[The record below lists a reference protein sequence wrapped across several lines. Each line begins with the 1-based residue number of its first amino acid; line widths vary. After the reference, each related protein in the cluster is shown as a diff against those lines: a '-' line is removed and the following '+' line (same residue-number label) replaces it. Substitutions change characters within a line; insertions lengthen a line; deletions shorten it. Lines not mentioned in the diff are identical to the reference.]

1 MEYNFGTAK
10 RKRRTSTSTKYRA
23 IKCGGCLY
31 CPILRFL
38 ARVLLLFPSE
48 RRIGVLLMRW
58 GYFIFSH
65 SFKSKRDNPL
75 LSKVISCCLVRFA
88 SEESPVKLSGVNL
101 ALDRW
106 GRARARQRLCGS
118 WEVCLQLLK
127 LSGWLRSCE
136 VARIEAE
143 VLNRSFRSGERI
155 LEPQGESQK
164 RREGKSLLFRTLNL
178 SETSVQISSF
188 LTLQGLRRRKV
199 ESVGLRWGKLS
210 ILFQA
215 VQCVEIFGWQRARN
229 SE

>member
-1 MEYNFGTAK
+1 MEYDFGIAK

-23 IKCGGCLY
+23 VKCEVRPY
-31 CPILRFL
+31 CPILQFL

-75 LSKVISCCLVRFA
+75 LSKAISCSLVRFA
-88 SEESPVKLSGVNL
+88 SQGSPVKLSGVNL

-106 GRARARQRLCGS
+106 GRTRARQRLCGS

-136 VARIEAE
+136 VARIGAE

-155 LEPQGESQK
+155 LEPQGEFQK
-164 RREGKSLLFRTLNL
+164 RREKNRFSFGHSTYPRHPYKSH
-178 SETSVQISSF
+178 SV
-188 LTLQGLRRRKV
+188 
-199 ESVGLRWGKLS
+199 
-210 ILFQA
+210 
-215 VQCVEIFGWQRARN
+215 
-229 SE
+229 